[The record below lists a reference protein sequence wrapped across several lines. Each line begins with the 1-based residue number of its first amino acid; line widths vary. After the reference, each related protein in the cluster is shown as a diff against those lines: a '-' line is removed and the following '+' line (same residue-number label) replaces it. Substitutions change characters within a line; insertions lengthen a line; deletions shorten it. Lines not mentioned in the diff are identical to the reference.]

1 MYQKC
6 ISHEFVKDDAIHRW
20 KYLGLNEI
28 ISYCELP
35 DFNHR
40 SYDTMYFSQFLILL
54 YSYITG
60 HKRHA
65 NKNKNTK
72 NKRQGEK
79 IHRPLVDKVWCNY
92 LSIPKLQRCNRWS
105 LGMNK

>member
-40 SYDTMYFSQFLILL
+40 SYDTMYFSQFLITLL
-54 YSYITG
+54 
-60 HKRHA
+60 A
-65 NKNKNTK
+65 TK
-72 NKRQGEK
+72 GTQTKMKTQK
-79 IHRPLVDKVWCNY
+79 
-92 LSIPKLQRCNRWS
+92 
-105 LGMNK
+105 